1 MEMQKYTD
9 LLSELRERC
18 DLHLHYDKEADVLY
32 VAFEDVAADD
42 AEMTD
47 EDVIVRYGT
56 DGRIVG
62 YTILH
67 ASER

>member
-1 MEMQKYTD
+1 MAVEKFTN
-9 LLSELRERC
+9 LISELQGRDDVR
-18 DLHLHYDKEADVLY
+18 LHYDKEADVLY

-67 ASER
+67 ASEP